1 MGVVETVMT
10 EKEWKKHNKDWLEGY
25 VMEETSQRFNRWKR
39 RLNFQKF
46 SGLILLLIAL
56 FAIETDAK
64 LYIAALGVALIAYWK
79 PFCK

>member
-1 MGVVETVMT
+1 MGVIETVMT
-10 EKEWKKHNKDWLEGY
+10 EKEWKKHNQDWLEGY
-25 VMEETSQRFNRWKR
+25 VMAETNQRFKRWKS

-56 FAIETDAK
+56 FMTEADAK
-64 LYIAALGVALIAYWK
+64 VYVAALGVVLVMYWK

>member
-1 MGVVETVMT
+1 MA
-10 EKEWKKHNKDWLEGY
+10 
-25 VMEETSQRFNRWKR
+25 ETSQRFNRWKR